1 MNCNQFSYWSK
12 EQGKNS
18 WYQHF
23 YLTLILEV
31 LDNEIRKDKEASSKM
46 IGMEEQNQSPP
57 ASLSAD
63 NMTIHAENPRESTE
77 KLLEQIRE
85 FS

>member
-1 MNCNQFSYWSK
+1 
-12 EQGKNS
+12 
-18 WYQHF
+18 
-23 YLTLILEV
+23 
-31 LDNEIRKDKEASSKM
+31 
-46 IGMEEQNQSPP
+46 MEEQNQSPP
-57 ASLSAD
+57 TSLSAD